1 MNIFRFIAHLK
12 ILFKRDRII
21 VILIALL
28 LNLLLGLLFY
38 FTEKN
43 VQDISITDAI
53 WWAMVTMTT
62 VGYGDFYA
70 QTWIGR
76 FFISYPCML
85 LGIGIIGYLVGVIA
99 NAIIDFAF
107 KSRRGLMDIEFKSH
121 IIICNFP
128 GEKKVLNIVKE
139 LRAAPEYSRK
149 KFVLVAERPEEL
161 SENLKNEN
169 IHFVY
174 GSPTDE
180 NILLKANILHCG
192 GVIILAENPTES
204 RSDERT
210 FVVGSL
216 IEMMEKEHN
225 ISIKTITEIIASDNI
240 RNMVRADVD
249 GYISE
254 DGMAGRLL
262 VQEFINPGINRIIS
276 QIISNS
282 IGSQLYIHD
291 TILIN
296 YKIRDVQIAALEHDI
311 NLQVIGLV
319 RGKENILNPSK
330 NIKILK
336 NDKLIVLAEK
346 ADDLKSIESALLKKR
361 QRDLQ

>member
-1 MNIFRFIAHLK
+1 MNIFRVIARLK
-12 ILFKRDRII
+12 ILFKKDRII

-28 LNLLLGLLFY
+28 LNIILGLLFY
-38 FTEKN
+38 LTEKN

-53 WWAMVTMTT
+53 WWAMVTMAT

-85 LGIGIIGYLVGVIA
+85 LGIGIFGYLIGVIT
-99 NAIIDFAF
+99 NTIIDFAF
-107 KSRRGLMDIEFKSH
+107 KNRRGLMDIEFESH
-121 IIICNFP
+121 IVICNFP

-139 LRAAPEYSRK
+139 LKAAPEYSRK
-149 KFVLVAERPEEL
+149 KLVLVAENVEEL
-161 SENLKNEN
+161 PEKLKNGK
-169 IHFVY
+169 IYFVH

-180 NILLKANILHCG
+180 NILFKANILHCE
-192 GVIILAENPTES
+192 GVIILAEDPTES

-210 FVVGSL
+210 FVIGSL
-216 IEMMEKEHN
+216 IEMIEKEHN
-225 ISIKTITEIIASDNI
+225 KSIKTITEIIASDNI
-240 RNMVRADVD
+240 KNMIRADVD

-262 VQEFINPGINRIIS
+262 VQEFINPGINRVIS
-276 QIISNS
+276 QVISNS
-282 IGSQLYIHD
+282 IGSQFYIHD

-311 NLQVIGLV
+311 NLQVIGLS

-330 NIKILK
+330 NITILK
-336 NDKLIVLAEK
+336 DDKLIVLAEK
-346 ADDLKSIESALLKKR
+346 ADDLKSIEAELLKNKR
-361 QRDLQ
+361 RD